1 MPDSSIPRA
10 PQTQPPAHDSL
21 PGPAESDVAAPH
33 AAESDVAAPD
43 AAEPDVAAPDADEP
57 GGDEPAGFEN
67 RAARRAKGRGTQQ
80 QVHGTAKHF
89 GGRGSVQGPRQ
100 WGNRRT
106 G

>member
-21 PGPAESDVAAPH
+21 PGAAESDVAEPH
-33 AAESDVAAPD
+33 AAESD
-43 AAEPDVAAPDADEP
+43 AAEPDAAQP